1 MNRAAPIFDG
11 TADTF
16 DCDLCGNAHPRMIP
30 DDDGIRGG
38 QGRDDAQIRTSADTI
53 LIVVG
58 LLAIVA
64 IGILAHTAIKA
75 GRDASR
81 VEASK

>member
-1 MNRAAPIFDG
+1 MKPAAPIFDG
-11 TADTF
+11 TAQT
-16 DCDLCGNAHPRMIP
+16 
-30 DDDGIRGG
+30 DDDGIVGG
-38 QGRDDAQIRTSADTI
+38 QGRDDAQLRTCADTI

>member
-1 MNRAAPIFDG
+1 MKPAAPIFDG
-11 TADTF
+11 TAQTDE
-16 DCDLCGNAHPRMIP
+16 
-30 DDDGIRGG
+30 DGILGG
-38 QGRDDAQIRTSADTI
+38 QGRDDAQLRTSADTI

-64 IGILAHTAIKA
+64 VGFFAYTAIKA